1 MSKTLKTL
9 LLIAGLV
16 VAFVVVIR
24 IGSAGTV
31 FTWKVSQQGTWLLPL
46 VSTAALI
53 DSITPCAFSI
63 LLLTIVFLVGI
74 GQSRTGIMKLGAL
87 YIAGIFLAYLAIG
100 FGLIQALHIFNTPH
114 FMAKLGAAIM
124 IVWGV
129 LELVNVWFPAF
140 PIKLQIPQAAH
151 GAIARLMNRASLPA
165 VFLLGALVGLCEF
178 PCTGGPYLMVIG
190 LLHDSGTYLRG
201 AGYLILYNLIFVLP
215 LVIVLAIASEKSI
228 LQKVDIW
235 RKEHN
240 RDMRLWAGVLM
251 ILFGAALLLI

>member
-1 MSKTLKTL
+1 MSKTLKI
-9 LLIAGLV
+9 LLIVAVLV
-16 VAFVVVIR
+16 VGFVVVMR
-24 IGSAGTV
+24 IGSTGTA
-31 FTWKVSQQGTWLLPL
+31 FTWKISQQGTWLLPL
-46 VSTAALI
+46 VAIAALI
-53 DSITPCAFSI
+53 DSINPCAFSI

-74 GQSRTGIMKLGAL
+74 GQGRAGIMKLGAL

-100 FGLIQALHIFNTPH
+100 FGIIHALHIFNTPH
-114 FMAKLGAAIM
+114 FMAKLGATIM
-124 IVWGV
+124 IVWGA
-129 LELVNVWFPAF
+129 LEFITVYVPSF
-140 PIKLQIPQAAH
+140 PIQLRIPQAAH
-151 GAIARLMNRASLPA
+151 GAMARLMNRASLPA